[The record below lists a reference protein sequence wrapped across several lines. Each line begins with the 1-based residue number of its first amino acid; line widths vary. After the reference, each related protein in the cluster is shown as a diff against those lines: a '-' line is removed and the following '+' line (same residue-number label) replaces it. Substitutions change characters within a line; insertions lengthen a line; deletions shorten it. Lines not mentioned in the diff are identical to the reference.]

1 MIFQEICDSVN
12 YAAFIFKTRYN
23 ISFTNKLDD
32 KTLRNTI
39 ITNYQKVVSVKKH
52 KTKCR
57 ENVLFLYLTQK
68 ILQLFKETKGI
79 FQNNNMILLVLFKC
93 ILLVKLI
100 FKINEPNL
108 EPSRSHNIND
118 DISTLTRSNGIT
130 SSLVIE

>member
-1 MIFQEICDSVN
+1 MIFQEIRDSVN
-12 YAAFIFKTRYN
+12 YAAFIFKTRCN
-23 ISFTNKLDD
+23 ISFTNKLDN

-79 FQNNNMILLVLFKC
+79 FQNNNMILLVPTFQMY
-93 ILLVKLI
+93 I
-100 FKINEPNL
+100 
-108 EPSRSHNIND
+108 
-118 DISTLTRSNGIT
+118 ISETYFQN
-130 SSLVIE
+130 